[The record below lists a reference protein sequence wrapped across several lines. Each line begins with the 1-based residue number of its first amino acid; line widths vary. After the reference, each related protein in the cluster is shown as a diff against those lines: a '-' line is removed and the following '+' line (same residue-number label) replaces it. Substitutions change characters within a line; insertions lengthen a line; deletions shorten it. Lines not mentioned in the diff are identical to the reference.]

1 MAPAGGARRPCLLV
15 VMGVQPISRE
25 GVAQQEVAMTP
36 QIAGIVKATVLALSV
51 RQGTVFME
59 ARLWRICAGREW
71 DGQASGG

>member
-1 MAPAGGARRPCLLV
+1 MV
-15 VMGVQPISRE
+15 VMSVQPRSRE
-25 GVAQQEVAMTP
+25 GVAQLEAAMTG

-59 ARLWRICAGREW
+59 VRLWRIPAERQW